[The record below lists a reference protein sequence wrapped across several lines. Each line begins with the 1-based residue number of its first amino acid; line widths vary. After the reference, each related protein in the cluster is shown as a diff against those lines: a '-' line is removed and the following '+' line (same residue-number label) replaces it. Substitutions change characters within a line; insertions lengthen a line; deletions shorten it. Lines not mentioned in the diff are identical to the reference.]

1 MALFH
6 EFHYGSLPL
15 YNLNFGTIIL
25 LPKSADALKIQQY
38 RPIYLFNVS
47 FKIFTKVLINRLT
60 SVAHKVIQLT
70 QTTFLPDRNIME
82 EVIILHETI
91 HELHRKKHSGVI
103 FKIDLEKAYNK
114 VKWPFVRKVLEMK
127 GFSRQWCQW
136 IDSIIQGGHV
146 GIKINDQVG

>member
-47 FKIFTKVLINRLT
+47 FKIFTKVLTNHLT

-91 HELHRKKHSGVI
+91 HKLHRKKQSGVI
-103 FKIDLEKAYNK
+103 FKIDLKKAYDK
-114 VKWPFVRKVLEMK
+114 VK
-127 GFSRQWCQW
+127 
-136 IDSIIQGGHV
+136 
-146 GIKINDQVG
+146 

>member
-25 LPKSADALKIQQY
+25 LPKSTDALKIQQY

-47 FKIFTKVLINRLT
+47 FKIFTKVLTNRLT

-114 VKWPFVRKVLEMK
+114 VK
-127 GFSRQWCQW
+127 
-136 IDSIIQGGHV
+136 
-146 GIKINDQVG
+146 